1 MTAKLQI
8 RWFGHSCFRISSA
21 SGAKILTDPFD
32 ESVGYC
38 LPDTFADVVTS
49 SHGHFDHSNVSVAK
63 GNPVVLKAQ
72 GEYNDEKVNI
82 SSIETWHDTEHGAK
96 RGRNQV
102 FIIQVD
108 GVRIVHMGDI
118 GHDLTPSQLNAITP
132 ADVLLVPCGGYY
144 TIDAAGAKRL
154 VAATYPKVVIPM
166 HYKTE
171 TVRDW
176 PIATVD
182 EFLEGFDNV
191 VRLDCNKLELTPNE
205 LPEETTVYVFKL

>member
-8 RWFGHSCFRISSA
+8 RWFGHACFRISSP
-21 SGAKILTDPFD
+21 SGVKVLTDPFD

-49 SHGHFDHSNVSVAK
+49 SHDHFDHSNVSVVK
-63 GNPVVLKAQ
+63 GNPVILKGQ
-72 GEYNDEKVNI
+72 GEYKDERVNI
-82 SSIETWHDTEHGAK
+82 YSIETWHDTEHGAK

-102 FIIQVD
+102 FIIEVD
-108 GVRIVHMGDI
+108 GVRMVHMGDI
-118 GHDLTPSQLNAITP
+118 GHDLAPSQLNAIKP
-132 ADVLLVPCGGYY
+132 VDVLFVPCGGYY
-144 TIDAAGAKRL
+144 TIDAAGAKKL
-154 VAATYPKVVIPM
+154 VEAARPKVVIPM

-182 EFLEGFDNV
+182 KFLEGFDNV
-191 VRLDCNKLELTPNE
+191 VRLDCNQLELTPDE
-205 LPEETTVYVFKL
+205 LPEDTTIYVFKL